1 MTMTTERRGAL
12 LAYCRIDDPSPED
25 EVLLELLYDAAVGYL
40 EQAGVSQPAE
50 GTTRAAQYD
59 LCVNYMVLDGYDR
72 RDRTVTGSGV
82 NGNPA
87 FRMLLN
93 QLKLTEP
100 EVSNSD
106 TSGEED
112 AYGQ

>member
-1 MTMTTERRGAL
+1 MTLTEERRAAL
-12 LAYCRIDDPSPED
+12 LSYCRIDDPSQED
-25 EVLLELLYDAAVGYL
+25 KALLELLYDAAVGYL

-50 GTTRAAQYD
+50 GTARAAQYD

-72 RDRTVTGSGV
+72 RDRTVTGSGI
-82 NGNPA
+82 NSNPA

-100 EVSNSD
+100 VSDSD
-106 TSGEED
+106 TSEEEA
-112 AYGQ
+112 AYGR

>member
-1 MTMTTERRGAL
+1 MALTEERRAAL
-12 LAYCRIDDPSPED
+12 LAYCRIDDPSEED
-25 EVLLELLYDAAVGYL
+25 NALLALLYDAAVGYL

-100 EVSNSD
+100 EVSDSD
-106 TSGEED
+106 TSGEEA
-112 AYGQ
+112 AYGR